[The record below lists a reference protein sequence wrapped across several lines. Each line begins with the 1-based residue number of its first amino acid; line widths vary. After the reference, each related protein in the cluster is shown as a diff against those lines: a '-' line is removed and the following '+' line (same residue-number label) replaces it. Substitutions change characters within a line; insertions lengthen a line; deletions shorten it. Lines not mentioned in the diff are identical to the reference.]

1 MERKEPEGL
10 NLICTMNRL
19 DGLYRIAARKKG
31 IKINTLIFLRA
42 INDGREHTQKTLCD
56 EWLIPKTTLNTIV
69 QECIENGYVS
79 LVNMKHSK
87 EKGICVTAQGK
98 AYSDQMEAEIL
109 QAEKKAMKATNDE
122 YGRVLI
128 EAMKKYT
135 AFFEKELNLK

>member
-1 MERKEPEGL
+1 
-10 NLICTMNRL
+10 
-19 DGLYRIAARKKG
+19 
-31 IKINTLIFLRA
+31 
-42 INDGREHTQKTLCD
+42 
-56 EWLIPKTTLNTIV
+56 
-69 QECIENGYVS
+69 
-79 LVNMKHSK
+79 MKHSK